1 MKKRILSL
9 LLAFLIM
16 VSTFNFSKVEV
27 YSMDFDKFTE
37 NLLPKDDSGIRNDPD
52 YLKLCSI
59 IDDLGTA
66 SSSGIFLYKFIV
78 DPKQAIEDKA
88 IDIYESGVS
97 KLEKN
102 LIEGSKKERTERMY
116 RSLNNIFVSAYNDG
130 TVNKSDLNGYLGVI
144 RNNDD
149 LTERLK
155 EAAGYLGAVAN
166 HAEKVLWPQ
175 IQKDIDDLLDFDSS
189 SEDLEK
195 PTSPNNVDNDRKMEV
210 TGYDSEKLTKE
221 TMKKIESNMDDE
233 MLKSLGLDKIDR
245 KKFIDDEN
253 LRKDTYN
260 KLVELEKELYESKT
274 QKDLRKVEKKF
285 IELRDANINKKEY
298 VTQYDE
304 QIPVPRLDEKVS
316 KSADENNDDEN
327 INPELLPK
335 IETFGKLDNP
345 GDFKITKKIEKI
357 ENKLNEYKVSYKVEN
372 YSTKDNKD
380 NSKVR
385 ISILLDCSGSMRE
398 NDKLIKA
405 KKCATD
411 FINNL
416 FSMKNEDIYINVD
429 AFGAYTFRESKL
441 VNFED
446 INYLINFV
454 NELDWDYG
462 TNFCEPLIKSAYKTN
477 VNDNNFVVFLS
488 DGDPNDEG
496 IALKNPEELIK
507 NHPEKFNIR
516 ESNNYVYYTVND
528 KISFEDF
535 DPENLGFSS
544 LYFSKKVDE
553 HTGKNQYHKI
563 YPSRINDIYYYYE
576 TLTIS
581 DYMKNELNSKIYTI
595 SLENKENANNFMK
608 QIASEDCAY
617 TIEQSDRL
625 SEAFSGI
632 ETDIKQNIKK
642 PIIEEKLNDFYG
654 VDISSID
661 NNAGILN
668 LNLKDNSIS
677 LKIEDLDKIDE
688 QNPNIRYGEFSY
700 NVKLNDNNGLSADSL
715 KTNVPIYES
724 SKIVSGEDAKETI
737 YGFGE
742 VPTKPTVLTFTT
754 LYFDENNKPYLEK
767 NVPVSIK
774 SELGELNFRAYDG
787 HTRYLKLGGN
797 SYSFSNPIK
806 NFKNTLVIKP
816 IDGSEEIRVTGDL
829 SDVKLPRD
837 KDGNVKNVYIYY
849 VSQRITPIFE
859 GTNINDPQRDGYV
872 RYIFNAGDQN
882 KDKLKIYSTFRG
894 TKLIDENLDFIGQDV
909 FYYDVLKSI
918 DFKNVPVPAAIL
930 NGKDDILNVKWDKEF
945 PEVVERGETFNLIYD
960 GEDNQ
965 EEKEEI
971 NIVFNAGSHGK
982 FDTDAKTVL
991 KVKKNE
997 FVDLSELA
1005 PKIIANEGFVFKGW
1019 DKPLSGKFSEDQE
1032 FIAEYS
1038 LKENNGVNEESDKNN
1053 FEDKRDSSERRNEYH
1068 DYKYSGTPVIA
1079 TTNSNKPTYDA
1090 SDYYIF
1096 YISLDYYKKI
1106 KDNEQTTYKMDVAPY
1121 IKNDRTMLPLR
1132 YVAEAIGAEVRWEDS
1147 TRTAYFTKNG
1157 LTAKIQIDQN
1167 KIEMSDGKVFIMDS
1181 KPDNINNRIF
1191 VSLTNVSRVF
1201 NLTNGNT
1208 EDGIKQNIEWN
1219 GKNRTVEIYKNR

>member
-16 VSTFNFSKVEV
+16 VSTFNFSTVEV

-78 DPKQAIEDKA
+78 DPKRAIEDKA
-88 IDIYESGVS
+88 MDIYESGVS
-97 KLEKN
+97 KLEKRI
-102 LIEGSKKERTERMY
+102 IEGPKKERTERMY
-116 RSLNNIFVSAYNDG
+116 RSLNNIFVSAYTDG
-130 TVNKSDLNGYLGVI
+130 TVDQKDINEYLGVI
-144 RNNDD
+144 RNSSD

-155 EAAGYLGAVAN
+155 EAAGYLFAVAN
-166 HAEKVLWPQ
+166 HADKVLWPQ
-175 IQKDIDDLLDFDSS
+175 IQKDIDDLLDFDSDS
-189 SEDLEK
+189 ENNKDPEKPDKSEDK
-195 PTSPNNVDNDRKMEV
+195 DRKMEV
-210 TGYDSEKLTKE
+210 TGYDSEKLTKD

-274 QKDLRKVEKKF
+274 QKDLKKIEKKF
-285 IELRDANINKKEY
+285 IELRDANTDKKEY
-298 VTQYDE
+298 VTHYDE

-316 KSADENNDDEN
+316 KPADENNNDEN
-327 INPELLPK
+327 IKPELLPK

-357 ENKLNEYKVSYKVEN
+357 EDKLNEYKVSYKVEN

-385 ISILLDCSGSMRE
+385 ISILLDCSMSMT
-398 NDKLIKA
+398 NDYKLTKA
-405 KKCATD
+405 KKYATD
-411 FINNL
+411 FIRNL
-416 FSMKNEDIYINVD
+416 FSMKNEDIYISVD
-429 AFGAYTFRESKL
+429 SFAEKVLRESEL
-441 VNFED
+441 VNFKDEE
-446 INYLINFV
+446 YLTNFV
-454 NELDWDYG
+454 KYLSINSG
-462 TNFCEPLIKSAYKTN
+462 TNFCQPLIKSAYKSDVKDTN
-477 VNDNNFVVFLS
+477 FIVFLS
-488 DGDPNDEG
+488 DGDPSCRG
-496 IALKNPEELIK
+496 VALNNPEKLIE
-507 NHPEKFNIR
+507 NHPEKFEFEPSGSFKYYKVNNKIR
-516 ESNNYVYYTVND
+516 
-528 KISFEDF
+528 FEDF
-535 DPENLGFSS
+535 NQNKIGGYYLNNF
-544 LYFSKKVDE
+544 VTIDE
-553 HTGKNQYHKI
+553 ITGKKSYNYI
-563 YPSRINDIYYYYE
+563 RPSKINDIYYYYE
-576 TLTIS
+576 TLAIS

-608 QIASEDCAY
+608 QIASKDCAY

-625 SEAFSGI
+625 NEAFSGI
-632 ETDIKQNIKK
+632 ETNIKQNIKK
-642 PIIEEKLNDFYG
+642 PIIEEKLNDFYKI
-654 VDISSID
+654 DISSID
-661 NNAGILN
+661 NSAGLLN
-668 LNLKDNSIS
+668 LSLKDNSVS
-677 LKIEDLDKIDE
+677 LKIEDLDKVDE
-688 QNPNIRYGEFSY
+688 ENPNIRYGEFSY
-700 NVKLNDNNGLSADSL
+700 NVKLNDNNGLSEDRL
-715 KTNVPIYES
+715 KSNVPIYES
-724 SKIVSGEDAKETI
+724 SKIVSGEDTKETI

-767 NVPVSIK
+767 NVPVNIK

-787 HTRYLKLGGN
+787 HTRYLNLGGN

-837 KDGNVKNVYIYY
+837 KDGNVKNAYIYY

-930 NGKDDILNVKWDKEF
+930 NGKEDILNVKWDKEF
-945 PEVVERGETFNLIYD
+945 PEVVEKGETFNLIYN

-965 EEKEEI
+965 EEEKEKI
-971 NIVFNAGSHGK
+971 NIVFNAGSHGE
-982 FDTDAKTVL
+982 FDKDAKTIL
-991 KVKKNE
+991 KVNKNE

-1005 PKIIANEGFVFKGW
+1005 PKIIDNEGFVFKGW

-1038 LKENNGVNEESDKNN
+1038 LKENNGVNEE
-1053 FEDKRDSSERRNEYH
+1053 KRGSSERRYDDYN
-1068 DYKYSGTPVIA
+1068 YKYSVTPVVT
-1079 TTNSNKPTYDA
+1079 TTNSNKQTYDT

-1106 KDNEQTTYKMDVAPY
+1106 IDNEETTYKMDVVPY

-1132 YVAEAIGAEVRWEDS
+1132 YVSEAIGAEVRWEDS

-1167 KIEMSDGKVFIMDS
+1167 KIELSDGKVYVMDS

-1191 VSLTNVSRVF
+1191 VSLTNVSKVF
-1201 NLTNGNT
+1201 NLTNGNV
-1208 EDGIKQNIEWN
+1208 EDGIKQNIEWDGN
-1219 GKNRTVEIYKNR
+1219 NRTVKICETLRYN